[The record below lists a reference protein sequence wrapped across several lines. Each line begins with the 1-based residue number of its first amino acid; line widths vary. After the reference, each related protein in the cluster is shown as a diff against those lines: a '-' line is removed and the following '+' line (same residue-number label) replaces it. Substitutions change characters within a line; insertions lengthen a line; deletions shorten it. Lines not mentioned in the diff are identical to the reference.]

1 MGDQDIFA
9 EEWRA
14 CLQAHLRH
22 VVAEGDSANEQ
33 SLAEVL
39 HEAGFADEEV
49 SALRRKI
56 LAELGDKVPSEVLEH
71 DSSLTAG
78 GLAMEASQGV
88 LAAEPSTGNEA
99 STTPMGPINGE
110 HDSATRPEMPET
122 ESESPD
128 GLSEPGED
136 EPPPLVQMSLF

>member
-49 SALRRKI
+49 SALRRQI
-56 LAELGDKVPSEVLEH
+56 LAELGDKVPSEVLGH

-99 STTPMGPINGE
+99 SSTPVGPINGE
-110 HDSATRPEMPET
+110 HEPATLP

>member
-39 HEAGFADEEV
+39 REAGFADEEV
-49 SALRRKI
+49 GALRLKI
-56 LAELGDKVPSEVLEH
+56 LAELGREMPP
-71 DSSLTAG
+71 
-78 GLAMEASQGV
+78 EASERV
-88 LAAEPSTGNEA
+88 SPSAIGGSGIEA
-99 STTPMGPINGE
+99 SEGASATDLSIGDEASMTDVKPISGE
-110 HDSATRPEMPET
+110 HDPATLP